1 MKTHLRGVAVAG
13 LVAIS
18 AIGFAGHAAAQARRA
33 GAPPAGRETWKRGQ
47 NWDKFVRLFDANHDG
62 KVSKEELLAKHPGFD
77 RADANH
83 DGSVTADEMKA
94 LPAAQRHPGL
104 AGAGFISRFDQ
115 DGDGKVT
122 LDEFNAK
129 RTAAFDA
136 MDKNKDGFISQEE
149 FQGEAANGEGEELGM

>member
-1 MKTHLRGVAVAG
+1 MKTHLRGVAVLG
-13 LVAIS
+13 LA
-18 AIGFAGHAAAQARRA
+18 ALCGFAIAGVASAQTRRA
-33 GAPPAGRETWKRGQ
+33 GGRAAGEGRHRGQ

-83 DGSVTADEMKA
+83 DGSVTQDELKA
-94 LPAAQRHPGL
+94 IPAAQRHPGFT
-104 AGAGFISRFDQ
+104 GAGFISRFDQ

-129 RTAAFDA
+129 RMAAFDA
-136 MDKNKDGFISQEE
+136 MDKNKDGFISEEE
-149 FQGEAANGEGEELGM
+149 FQGPAAAGEGEELGM